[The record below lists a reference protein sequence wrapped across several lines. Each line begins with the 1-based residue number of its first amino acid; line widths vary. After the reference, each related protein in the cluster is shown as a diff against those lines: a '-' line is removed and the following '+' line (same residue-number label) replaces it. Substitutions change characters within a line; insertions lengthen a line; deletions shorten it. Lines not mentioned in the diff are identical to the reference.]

1 MYDMCNITPKQ
12 KAELLFQKHINI
24 KGYYYKEDAK
34 HYAQIEVDE
43 IIEVIDEIIEAFD
56 NNNNEILNEKLSYYL
71 QVKIEI
77 EKL

>member
-1 MYDMCNITPKQ
+1 MCNICNITPKR

-24 KGYYYKEDAK
+24 KGYYYREDAK

-71 QVKIEI
+71 QVKEEI

>member
-24 KGYYYKEDAK
+24 KGYYYTEDAK
-34 HYAQIEVDE
+34 HYAKIEV
-43 IIEVIDEIIEAFD
+43 DEIIEAFD